1 MKEQKFSLIPFA
13 GDSPDIEIK
22 GLVIRGNNILTARYE
37 LTGNLQDI
45 DIPARSDKPSRV
57 KGLWENTCFELFV
70 AARGSGR
77 YWEINVSPS
86 GNWNVFRFEHYEEV
100 RRISD
105 LREEPLVASLP
116 STAREQPGSL
126 SLEFEFN
133 LDGLI
138 REDQDLEIGVSA
150 VVNSGGRSFW
160 ALAHCGPRPDFHRR
174 DSFILT
180 F

>member
-1 MKEQKFSLIPFA
+1 M
-13 GDSPDIEIK
+13 
-22 GLVIRGNNILTARYE
+22 
-37 LTGNLQDI
+37 QDI
-45 DIPARSDKPSRV
+45 DIPERNHNPSRV

-70 AARGSGR
+70 AASGSGQ

-86 GNWNVFRFEHYEEV
+86 GDWNVFRFDRYEEA

-105 LREEPLVASLP
+105 LREETLVASLP
-116 STAREQPGSL
+116 STTREQSGSL

-133 LDGLI
+133 LDGLVG
-138 REDQDLEIGVSA
+138 EDQSLEIGISA
-150 VVNSGGRSFW
+150 VVKSNKRSYW
-160 ALAHCGPRPDFHRR
+160 ALAHCGARPDFHRR